1 VEAILEEMRESLRT
15 RAWMSEE
22 TRGRALTKLDS
33 FGVKIG
39 YPDEWRDWSGL
50 SVQRD
55 SYCANRIAAT
65 RFEVERML
73 TRLHEPVDRNEWEM
87 PPHIINAYYH
97 PLRNEIVFP
106 AGILQPPFF
115 DPEADDAVNFGGIG
129 TVIAHEVSHG
139 FDDSGRRFDAD
150 GAFRDWWTPADQ
162 EHFTSLAERVVAQFD
177 EYVAIGDVHVNGQLT
192 LGENIAD
199 LGGLMLAH
207 RALARVVPADAP
219 EIDGM
224 TPSQRFFL
232 ANATLWRGNVSEN
245 LSRTL
250 AATDSHSP
258 RHLRVRG
265 PFSNSSAFQEAFA
278 LTDEAPMLR
287 PREDR
292 IEIW

>member
-1 VEAILEEMRESLRT
+1 
-15 RAWMSEE
+15 
-22 TRGRALTKLDS
+22 
-33 FGVKIG
+33 
-39 YPDEWRDWSGL
+39 
-50 SVQRD
+50 
-55 SYCANRIAAT
+55 
-65 RFEVERML
+65 
-73 TRLHEPVDRNEWEM
+73 
-87 PPHIINAYYH
+87 
-97 PLRNEIVFP
+97 
-106 AGILQPPFF
+106 
-115 DPEADDAVNFGGIG
+115 
-129 TVIAHEVSHG
+129 
-139 FDDSGRRFDAD
+139 
-150 GAFRDWWTPADQ
+150 
-162 EHFTSLAERVVAQFD
+162 
-177 EYVAIGDVHVNGQLT
+177 VNGQLT

-258 RHLRVRG
+258 RHLRVLG

-278 LTDEAPMLR
+278 LTDDAPMLR
-287 PREDR
+287 SREDR